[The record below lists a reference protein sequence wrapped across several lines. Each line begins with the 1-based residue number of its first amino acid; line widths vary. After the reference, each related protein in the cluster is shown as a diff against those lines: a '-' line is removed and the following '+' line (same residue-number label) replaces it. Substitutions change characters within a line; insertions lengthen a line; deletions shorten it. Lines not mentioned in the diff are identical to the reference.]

1 MPPVSL
7 TSDRGATN
15 AGYTRTA
22 ISLHWL
28 MAALITCGFLLGLV
42 VSDMSFSPAKL
53 RYVAYHK
60 WIGLTVFAL
69 AILRLFWRLTH
80 RPPALPAMPAW
91 QTVSARFSHAMLY
104 TLIFLVP
111 LAGWLYSSALGISVV
126 YLRLWRLPDLI
137 GKDRILAES
146 LGQIHMQCAW
156 LMCVIVALHSAAA
169 LKHHFVDNDNVLR
182 RMLRSR
188 THQETHQ

>member
-1 MPPVSL
+1 MPPVQT
-7 TSDRGATN
+7 TSDRTAANG
-15 AGYTRTA
+15 GYTRTA

-28 MAALITCGFLLGLV
+28 IATLITCGFLLGLV

-69 AILRLFWRLTH
+69 AILRLLWRLTH
-80 RPPALPAMPAW
+80 RPPALPVMPTW
-91 QTVSARFSHAMLY
+91 QTAGARFSHAMLY
-104 TLIFLVP
+104 TLIFVVP

-137 GKDRILAES
+137 SKDRILAES

-156 LMCVIVALHSAAA
+156 LMCIIVVLHAAAA
-169 LKHHFVDNDNVLR
+169 LKHHFIDRDDVLR

-188 THQETHQ
+188 TRQESRQ